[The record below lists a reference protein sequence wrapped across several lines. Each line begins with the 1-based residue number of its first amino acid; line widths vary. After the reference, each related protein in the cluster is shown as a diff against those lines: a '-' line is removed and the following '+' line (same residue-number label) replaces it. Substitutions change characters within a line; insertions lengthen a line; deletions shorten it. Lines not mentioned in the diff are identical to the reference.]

1 VAQGSGNARKKQ
13 ADYSAG
19 PWEKWRVKAPHARA
33 IRFIETYCRAPKG
46 YGYGKPLKL
55 RMDQKEWIEE
65 ILAPG
70 VSSAAKSLPRGQGK
84 STEKAA
90 LAAWATF
97 DVSDTGAPQ
106 VPIVATTVGQAIRS
120 VYGVLESMVKLEPEL
135 DNRCIRY
142 TAISDRRIEVARGEG
157 TCFPIANDPDTLQ
170 GLDPSLA
177 IMDEIGFQPPE
188 SWDSLLLASG
198 KRSHSL
204 VVGMGTPGFDRLN
217 ALWHLRSTVLE
228 GGVIPGFIYRELS
241 APDDCD
247 HRDEAVWYSV
257 NPALRAGQQ
266 NIDSLRTTL
275 GLTTEARF
283 RTFHLGQWVDG
294 NDCWLGDDGRTQ
306 WNNLLDPYE
315 FVSRAP
321 TWVGVDVGLKQDS
334 TAVVVIQRRPDG
346 RFHAKCRIWMPAKDN
361 PLDVTDIMHYLRQ
374 LDKDY
379 KLQAVAYDPRLFE
392 LPGQALAA
400 EGLPMMEMP
409 QSLERM
415 TPAFATLLQA
425 IREKQLTHDDDRA
438 FATQILNGVE
448 RNNERG
454 FTLMKAKSRGKIDAA
469 YALAMA
475 LSRALIPVKERPPLV
490 IMSLR

>member
-1 VAQGSGNARKKQ
+1 MAQGSGNARKKQ

-19 PWEKWRVKAPHARA
+19 PWERWRTSSPHARA
-33 IRFIETYCRAPKG
+33 IRFIENYCRAPKG

-55 RMDQKEWIEE
+55 RQDQKEWFEE

-70 VSSAAKSLPRGQGK
+70 VSSAVKSLPRGQGK

-97 DVSDTGAPQ
+97 DVSDTGEPQ
-106 VPIVATTVGQAIRS
+106 VPIVATTVGQAVRS
-120 VYGVLESMVKLEPEL
+120 VYGVIEKMIGMEPEL
-135 DNRCIRY
+135 DSRCIRY
-142 TAISDRRIEVARGEG
+142 TAISDKRLEVARGG
-157 TCFPIANDPDTLQ
+157 GSCFPIANDVDTLQ

-177 IMDEIGFQPPE
+177 IMDEIGFQPLE

-198 KRSHSL
+198 KRAHSL
-204 VVGMGTPGFDRLN
+204 VVGMGTPGFDRTN

-228 GGVIPGFIYRELS
+228 GGQIPGFIYRELS
-241 APDDCD
+241 APEDCD
-247 HRDEAVWYSV
+247 HRDESIWYSV

-266 NIDSLRTTL
+266 NIASLRTTL

-294 NDCWLGDDGRTQ
+294 NDCWLGDDGRAQ
-306 WNNLLDPYE
+306 WNRLLDPYE
-315 FVSRAP
+315 FVAKAP

-334 TAVVVIQRRPDG
+334 TAIVAIQRRPDG
-346 RFHAKCRIWMPAKDN
+346 RFHAKCWIWAPAKDT
-361 PLDVTDIMHYLRQ
+361 PLDITDIMQHVRQ
-374 LDKDY
+374 LAKDY
-379 KLQAVAYDPRLFE
+379 KVVEVAYDPRLFE
-392 LPGQALAA
+392 LPGQMLAD
-400 EGLPMMEMP
+400 EGLPMVEVP
-409 QSLERM
+409 QSIERM
-415 TPAFATLLQA
+415 SPAFATLLQV
-425 IREKQLTHDDDRA
+425 IREAQLSHDDDRP
-438 FATQILNGVE
+438 FATHILNGVE
-448 RNNERG
+448 RNNPRG
-454 FTLMKAKSRGKIDAA
+454 FTLQKAKSRGKIDAC